1 MLYTI
6 MKKLFWKLLGFLSL
20 GLAYIGVVTPGIPW
34 SIFVVFSAYC
44 FAKGSPRMHA
54 WIYGHPKFGPFL
66 TNWTEKKVFPRKL
79 KYLMILTMT
88 SSVVFLYFT
97 APIKAVIWSAAF
109 MVLVAIWAWR
119 YPDTVEEFNQ
129 RRATGKK
136 VGWLK

>member
-1 MLYTI
+1 
-6 MKKLFWKLLGFLSL
+6 MKKLFLKLLGFLSL
-20 GLAYIGVVTPGIPW
+20 VLAYIGVVTPGIPW

-79 KYLMILTMT
+79 KYLMIATMST
-88 SSVVFLYFT
+88 SLAFLYFT
-97 APIKAVIWSAAF
+97 APLKAVLWSGGF

-119 YPDTVEEFNQ
+119 YPDTVEQFEQ
-129 RRATGKK
+129 RQAEGKK

>member
-1 MLYTI
+1 

-79 KYLMILTMT
+79 KYLMIATMST
-88 SSVVFLYFT
+88 SLAFLYFT
-97 APIKAVIWSAAF
+97 APLKAVLWSGGF

-119 YPDTVEEFNQ
+119 YPDTVEQFEQ
-129 RRATGKK
+129 RRAEGKK